1 MRALLSS
8 VILTLATS
16 CATLNQPD
24 LQRFTSSRT
33 EMGMEFRITLYAPDQ
48 ATATLAANAAFD
60 RIQQLNAI
68 FSDYEDDSEL
78 TALSRSSGTHRPQPL
93 SPELFDILNQAQ
105 KLSTLSS
112 GAFDVTVGPYTSL
125 WRRARRQ
132 KEFPR
137 EDLLNL
143 AHTRVGYEK
152 LHLNPANH
160 TAILPVERMR
170 LDLGGIAKGYAMDEA
185 IQTLRNHG
193 IHSALVSGG
202 GDLKTSDAPPGSHGW
217 RIALTPTENPTNA
230 PTEFLL
236 VQNQA
241 VATSGDLFQFV
252 EINGQRYSHIVNPHT
267 GLGLTNHA
275 LITVV
280 ADRSVTADSLSTT
293 LSVLPPKDGLML
305 LNHYPNSQ
313 ARIAYLQGT
322 NTIILNSRGFNQLLS
337 PESPR

>member
-78 TALSRSSGTHRPQPL
+78 TALSRSSGNHRPQPL

-217 RIALTPTENPTNA
+217 RIALTPTE
-230 PTEFLL
+230 
-236 VQNQA
+236 
-241 VATSGDLFQFV
+241 
-252 EINGQRYSHIVNPHT
+252 INGQRYSHIVNPHT